1 MKKNNILNL
10 RIIIFFISIIISW
23 VQADE
28 IRVPNFSWEKIDV
41 IFNRGDDLPEGRRDY
56 AIGYGRDKNEVI
68 IFGGRTF
75 DNKVLGDTW
84 IFNIDQKMWRKPL
97 LANRETDVQPPG
109 RYGMVYGND
118 QPASNSFRNAF
129 VITGGKGSDSKIYND
144 VWSFDFINECW
155 VEINAKGDKPEPRY
169 DAVGGINLTLVSH
182 LNQLSSIYLI
192 LSHGRN
198 DSKHFSDT
206 YILKLDG
213 RSQQG
218 DYSLLSAEWKK
229 LNTKNAPVLKDGSTG
244 NVLSDD
250 RLVVYGGCENVNN
263 KISCDGK
270 GYFLNIDFD
279 YLKTEVTGEPV
290 WQEVPNECI
299 RPKGYAASSRG
310 SDQSLTDLYYNDR
323 LIIFGGDTEAKYGTD
338 ADGDISIF
346 DMDKR
351 KFFGVHPSSKNN
363 NQYPKATKGGKMVTT
378 YPRIGEKGFSIILLG
393 GEPFTE
399 GENWYSD
406 IWRLSISDDDY
417 NYYPDAPAGN
427 TITDCYTIK
436 DVKEDSIVINS
447 NSKETI
453 PSFILFILGYMVG
466 IPALVISSR
475 ALNCFTHKWKRLF
488 FSKGIISLI
497 MIILD
502 FILSFDPKNVAVFIL
517 KIIVLCFLLI
527 YLILPFFRPKQPSID
542 PNQIEVNAAGIPIV
556 SMKEKTKRDDD
567 RHPKELNNATSTTV
581 LVSSSAKD
589 KTNTAATE
597 INVNFE
603 NDSYNVPT
611 QSSTSILQV
620 HNSNDGDNNN
630 NTNNNNNTT
639 TTNNNNKSILPSAMI
654 NPSLKETLEEDDEV
668 NGDDD
673 DSYVS
678 DIEDEDEV
686 IKKKYLSRAKCWLMI
701 LRSFGV
707 ILLIGAFA
715 TVLLLAFN
723 KDSRLSKVK
732 ILVFIWIALVILLF
746 IISIFIARKRHAS
759 MALLKARRTSF
770 RRNEPLE
777 PNPLPSSWTIPITLP
792 LPGDISEISANA
804 SVSVYDDIGNIS
816 CYSANAK
823 PNTSVNTVPQLPSS
837 TNVPVVGG
845 TASNTRY
852 SFPPLP
858 VNNIYLN
865 NQGQFS
871 VQPNFNT
878 PSQTPTINSSLMNQP
893 LDSTVY
899 KTSEIIQQP
908 SLSYSSSVDPL
919 VTTLPS
925 DEQVVASSSRTAPKL
940 SSNSHYSLRSLTNN
954 NMNPPT
960 QDQVYNDN
968 GQYVPSLPV
977 IAPSSPLLDESI
989 QIDME
994 GTGEGRVGEAGS
1006 IDEFPQRSETIENM
1020 NDKEVMM
1027 VMTVPKRK
1035 LAVVNM

>member
-1 MKKNNILNL
+1 M
-10 RIIIFFISIIISW
+10 
-23 VQADE
+23 
-28 IRVPNFSWEKIDV
+28 
-41 IFNRGDDLPEGRRDY
+41 FN
-56 AIGYGRDKNEVI
+56 
-68 IFGGRTF
+68 RTF

-84 IFNIDQKMWRKPL
+84 IFNIDQKMWRKPR
-97 LANRETDVQPPG
+97 LAGRETDVQPPG

-129 VITGGKGSDSKIYND
+129 VITGGKGSDNKIYND

-155 VEINAKGDKPEPRY
+155 VEIKAKGDKPEPRY

-192 LSHGRN
+192 LSHGKN

-218 DYSLLSAEWKK
+218 DYSQLSAEWKK

-279 YLKTEVTGEPV
+279 YLKTEVTGEPA

-310 SDQSLTDLYYNDR
+310 SDQSISDLYDNDR

-338 ADGDISIF
+338 ADGDISVF

-351 KFFGVHPSSKNN
+351 KFFGVHPSSKSNN
-363 NQYPKATKGGKMVTT
+363 KYPKATKGGKMVTT
-378 YPRIGEKGFSIILLG
+378 YPRIGEKGFSIVLLG
-393 GEPFTE
+393 GEPLTE
-399 GENWYSD
+399 GEKWYSD
-406 IWRLSISDDDY
+406 IWRLSVLDDDY
-417 NYYPDAPAGN
+417 NYYPDAPVGN

-436 DVKEDSIVINS
+436 DIKVDGSINIS

-453 PSFILFILGYMVG
+453 LSFILFVLGYMVG

-475 ALNCFTHKWKRLF
+475 ALNCFTHKWKVLF
-488 FSKGIISLI
+488 FSKGIVSLI
-497 MIILD
+497 MIILN
-502 FILSFDPKNVAVFIL
+502 FILSFDVKNTAVFIL
-517 KIIVLCFLLI
+517 KVIVLCFLLI

-556 SMKEKTKRDDD
+556 SVKEKSKRDGG

-597 INVNFE
+597 INVNFD
-603 NDSYNVPT
+603 NDSFNVPT

-620 HNSNDGDNNN
+620 HNSNDGDNNI
-630 NTNNNNNTT
+630 NNNNNNNNNNSNNNNNNIGNSNNN
-639 TTNNNNKSILPSAMI
+639 NNNNKSILSPAII
-654 NPSLKETLEEDDEV
+654 NPSLEVDNEANDDE
-668 NGDDD
+668 

-715 TVLLLAFN
+715 TILLLTFD
-723 KDSRLSKVK
+723 KDSRLSKIK
-732 ILVFIWIALVILLF
+732 ILVFIWIALIILFF
-746 IISIFIARKRHAS
+746 IIAIIVARKKHAS

-777 PNPLPSSWTIPITLP
+777 PNPLPSSWTLPITMP

-816 CYSANAK
+816 CYSSNAK
-823 PNTSVNTVPQLPSS
+823 LNNSINTVPQFPSS

-845 TASNTRY
+845 TSSNTTRY

-899 KTSEIIQQP
+899 KTSEVVQQP

-925 DEQVVASSSRTAPKL
+925 DDPAVAGSSRTAPKL

-954 NMNPPT
+954 MNPPS
-960 QDQVYNDN
+960 QDQIYNDN

-977 IAPSSPLLDESI
+977 ITPSSPLLDESI
-989 QIDME
+989 QIDVE
-994 GTGEGRVGEAGS
+994 GTGEGRGGEAGS
-1006 IDEFPQRSETIENM
+1006 VDEFPQRSETVENM